1 MSAVALLAPNFELLC
16 ISLIFFPADVGQEG
30 TCPTPEQRELAQQ
43 VVTASFND
51 FTVITNIKPIVDHPC
66 GPGFWTQV
74 AVLNLTDPTQQCPPA
89 WNETIT
95 AVGRGC
101 TRPESPVGTC
111 LSTTYSTQGV
121 EYTQV
126 CGRII
131 GIQNTSTDA
140 FLNLFANGIDGPYV
154 DGVSLTHG
162 MPRQHIWSF
171 ASGLQESA
179 QSGTNGCFCGDS
191 AITPGAPPPAFVG
204 SNYFCESG
212 NSEQPRF
219 NVVYT
224 EDPLWDGLD
233 CPTNNCC
240 EFNSPP
246 WFNTELPAPT
256 TDDIEVRLCCDQ
268 DTTDENI
275 IVQFLELYVSS
286 QIS

>member
-1 MSAVALLAPNFELLC
+1 M
-16 ISLIFFPADVGQEG
+16 
-30 TCPTPEQRELAQQ
+30 
-43 VVTASFND
+43 TASFDD
-51 FTVITNIKPIVDHPC
+51 FSVITNNVEPIEPTEPIKPIEPIIDHPC

-74 AVLNLTDPTQQCPPA
+74 ALLNLTDPSQQCPPA
-89 WNETIT
+89 WNETTT
-95 AVGRGC
+95 AIGRGC
-101 TRPESPVGTC
+101 TRPENSTGSC
-111 LSTTYSTQGV
+111 LSTIYSTLGV
-121 EYTQV
+121 EYNQV

-140 FLNLFANGIDGPYV
+140 FRNLFNATIDGPYV

-179 QSGTNGCFCGDS
+179 DSGANGCFCGDPV
-191 AITPGAPPPAFVG
+191 ITPGTPPPIFVG
-204 SNYFCESG
+204 TNYFCESG
-212 NSEQPRF
+212 NSEQPRL

-240 EFNSPP
+240 ELNSPP
-246 WFNTELPAPT
+246 WFSADLPELT

-275 IVQFLELYVSS
+275 IVQSLELYVS
-286 QIS
+286 QQTTPTDPD